1 MAYDVVLDIFSNPS
15 LPIPELIAFVLFIIT
30 AGIVLVLAGR
40 WIHHVA
46 QKTKT
51 TLDDKLVKALSM
63 PVYLLVILIG
73 FYVIVLKSPVFAS
86 LNGTVD
92 KVMGA
97 IWIVIGGW
105 IFKNFGEA
113 IISWYSEK
121 SSADRP
127 SIATAMSTAKL
138 IWKVFVCIIA
148 LMMILSKFGIE
159 IGPLLASLGIVGLAA
174 ALAFQ
179 ETLQNFFAGLNI
191 TADKSIKIGDYIR
204 VGTSEEGYVT
214 AIGWRSTKI
223 KESSGNE
230 LTIPNSKLAQAVVR
244 NFHVPE
250 KEYPIAVPLAV
261 VYGSNLNFIE
271 EVVIDVATKIQQ
283 HAKGAVRSFEP
294 VVRYNTFDESGVK
307 FNVIMQAE
315 EFSAQYLI
323 KHEFFKAIHRR
334 FKKEG
339 IEMAYPTRDIYI
351 KGLAFNGA
359 AAALKKAKAAKAVSE
374 KASTSKKAKKSKKAN
389 PKAKRA

>member
-1 MAYDVVLDIFSNPS
+1 MAYDVVLDILSNPS
-15 LPIPELIAFVLFIIT
+15 LPIPELIAFVLFILA
-30 AGIVLVLAGR
+30 AGVILVLAGR

-73 FYVIVLKSPVFAS
+73 FYIIVLKSPVFAQ
-86 LNGTVD
+86 LDGTVD

-105 IFKNFGEA
+105 IFKNFGDA
-113 IISWYSEK
+113 IIGWYSEK
-121 SSADRP
+121 SSADKP
-127 SIATAMSTAKL
+127 SIDTARSTAKL
-138 IWKVFVCIIA
+138 IWKVFVWIIA

-191 TADKSIKIGDYIR
+191 TADKSIKRGDYIR
-204 VGTSEEGYVT
+204 VGTSEEGYVI

-223 KESSGNE
+223 KELSGNE

-250 KEYPIAVPLAV
+250 KAYPIAVPLAV

-271 EVVIDVATKIQQ
+271 EVVIDVATKTQQ
-283 HAKGAVRSFEP
+283 HVKGAVKSFKP

-339 IEMAYPTRDIYI
+339 IEIPYPKRDIFI
-351 KGLAFNGA
+351 KSLALNGT
-359 AAALKKAKAAKAVSE
+359 AAALKKAKAAKAISE
-374 KASTSKKAKKSKKAN
+374 KSSIAKKAKKTK
-389 PKAKRA
+389 PKAKRAKK